1 MARPSTITPEEI
13 VQAARRLFLK
23 QGIART
29 EMKQIAAACG
39 ISRTTLYRYY
49 DSKESI
55 AFGLV
60 TETLEQLGSGVVL
73 ERDGET
79 VFDSISRS
87 LMSVTRFMKQHPE
100 LLRLL
105 DDFDCY
111 FSDGYPEGSTSKNYQ
126 DFLRRQQPSLS
137 DVLDRGIKDG
147 SLRPDIDI
155 EFHAQFMMNVLLG
168 VAQRILPRQRIIKSE
183 QGYSSEYLDETLQM
197 ILRDIKSK

>member
-60 TETLEQLGSGVVL
+60 TETLEHWFRNGLSGR
-73 ERDGET
+73 ER
-79 VFDSISRS
+79 
-87 LMSVTRFMKQHPE
+87 L
-100 LLRLL
+100 
-105 DDFDCY
+105 
-111 FSDGYPEGSTSKNYQ
+111 
-126 DFLRRQQPSLS
+126 
-137 DVLDRGIKDG
+137 
-147 SLRPDIDI
+147 
-155 EFHAQFMMNVLLG
+155 
-168 VAQRILPRQRIIKSE
+168 
-183 QGYSSEYLDETLQM
+183 YLFN
-197 ILRDIKSK
+197 